1 MNKTVKAELTKLKKS
16 YSEIA
21 VKYNEALLSAVK
33 EMLTNTFH
41 IPQGEGMNIKEFLDD
56 GIVDIPAKYET
67 PKDHAANY
75 VLFGFCIDKSGK
87 LAVKA
92 YDIEDSDCEWTF
104 SEYDFTI
111 SELSDILSILE
122 AIEEEIENGNYILD
136 EDLCVVEKQ
145 SIL

>member
-1 MNKTVKAELTKLKKS
+1 MNKTVKAELKKLKKS

-21 VKYNEALLSAVK
+21 GKYSNALLNAIK

-41 IPQGEGMNIKEFLDD
+41 IPQGEGMDIKEFLHD

-67 PKDHAANY
+67 PKDYAANY
-75 VLFGFCIDKSGK
+75 VLFGFGIDESGK
-87 LAVKA
+87 LAVKG
-92 YDIEDSDCEWTF
+92 YDIKDSDCEWTF

-111 SELSDILSILE
+111 SELNEILSILE

-136 EDLCVVEKQ
+136 EDLCVIKK
-145 SIL
+145 